1 LVRTKLVR
9 YGLLTKLLNMHQQH
23 NDDSDGGSVFPQERY
38 HDYILR
44 RLREEDEAYQRQER
58 SGSGGDD

>member
-1 LVRTKLVR
+1 
-9 YGLLTKLLNMHQQH
+9 MHQQH

-58 SGSGGDD
+58 SGSSGDD